1 MKLPQ
6 LFFTLASVLGSCG
19 SVSAAQDTQPVADF
33 LHAIRLVETGDN
45 YNAPPGRLGEQGPY
59 QFRREVW
66 RRYTHAPFAQA
77 RTTFADRIAAQHYV
91 WLREELAEAG
101 VTPSTWNIAAAW
113 NSGIGA
119 VRSGRIP
126 RATRDYANR
135 VRNIMREDAR
145 EEAAMRLAFTP
156 HFHIAVASTLPARPL
171 IVAAAP

>member
-6 LFFTLASVLGSCG
+6 IFFTLASVLGSCG
-19 SVSAAQDTQPVADF
+19 SLAAAQDTQPIADF
-33 LHAIRLVETGDN
+33 LQAIRLVETGDN

-77 RTTFADRIAAQHYV
+77 RTSLADRIAAEHYD

-101 VTPSTWNIAAAW
+101 VSPSIWNIAAAW
-113 NSGIGA
+113 NSGIGS
-119 VRSGRIP
+119 VRSGHIP
-126 RATRDYANR
+126 RAARDYANR

-145 EEAAMRLAFTP
+145 EEAAMRRADTP
-156 HFHIAVASTLPARPL
+156 HFHIAVAGNLPARPL